1 MKGLICTLLLTVFL
15 QGCGDSYTIICGT
28 EPCGTT
34 AKVVDM
40 TGLDGC
46 GLMFELP
53 NGTRL
58 EPEHRVYIQA
68 PTVAEDPLY
77 HFNLK
82 AGQVVK
88 IDWVESKDLASICMA
103 GPIVF
108 ITCIKEVK
116 GAVE

>member
-1 MKGLICTLLLTVFL
+1 MKGLIFSLLLILFI
-15 QGCGDSYTIICGT
+15 QGCGDSYTIICGA
-28 EPCGTT
+28 EPCGTV
-34 AKVVDM
+34 AQVVDK

-46 GLMFELP
+46 GLMFQLP
-53 NGTRL
+53 DGTLL
-58 EPEHRVYIQA
+58 EPEFRTYIQT
-68 PTVAEDPLY
+68 PTVEQDPLY

-82 AGQVVK
+82 AGQTVK
-88 IDWVESKDLASICMA
+88 IDWVASKELASICMA

>member
-1 MKGLICTLLLTVFL
+1 MKGLLYFLLLILGL
-15 QGCGDSYTIICGT
+15 QGCGDSYTVICGT
-28 EPCGTT
+28 EPCGTI

-46 GLMFELP
+46 GLMFELAD
-53 NGTRL
+53 GTRL
-58 EPEHRVYIQA
+58 EPEFRAYIQA
-68 PTVAEDPLY
+68 PTVAQDPLY

-82 AGQVVK
+82 AGQTVK
-88 IDWVESKDLASICMA
+88 IDWVESKELASICMA

>member
-1 MKGLICTLLLTVFL
+1 MKGLIFSLLLTLGL
-15 QGCGDSYTIICGT
+15 QSCGDTYTIICGT
-28 EPCGTT
+28 EPCGTI

-58 EPEHRVYIQA
+58 EPEFRTYIQA
-68 PTVAEDPLY
+68 PTVDQDPLY

-82 AGQVVK
+82 AGQTVK
-88 IDWVESKDLASICMA
+88 IDWEESKELASICMA

-108 ITCIKEVK
+108 ITCIVEVK